1 MPSSH
6 ASSRTER
13 KRGEEPMVKPN
24 YSLLVGSFLWLLMM
38 TDTRC
43 KCKLLFGHGIQVNNF
58 DIKMPLCPVLQK
70 SLAAMSSLA
79 SSCQFDMAYFII
91 SPACNRLKWLFQTHD
106 IMAYVLVSRGY
117 IPVQFLISMQR
128 KIGNAPS
135 GTAECKS

>member
-13 KRGEEPMVKPN
+13 ERGEEPMVKPN

-79 SSCQFDMAYFII
+79 SSFQFDMAYII
-91 SPACNRLKWLFQTHD
+91 YFTCNRLKWLFQTHD

-117 IPVQFLISMQR
+117 IPVRFSISMQR